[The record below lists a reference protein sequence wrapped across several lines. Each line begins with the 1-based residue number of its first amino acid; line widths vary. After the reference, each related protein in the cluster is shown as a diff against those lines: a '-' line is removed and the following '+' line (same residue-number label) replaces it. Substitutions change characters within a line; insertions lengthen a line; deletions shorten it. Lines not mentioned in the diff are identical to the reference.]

1 MKRPPFTRALVRS
14 WTSMRRRVICD
25 LVDVAYNEF
34 VSAVSTGVPD
44 HYAKGLGALEKV
56 RPQIVEIIRK
66 ELQWI
71 ITDDQ
76 PEAPAADPKWRSS
89 GGLGNRVAPAR

>member
-1 MKRPPFTRALVRS
+1 
-14 WTSMRRRVICD
+14 MRRRVICD
-25 LVDVAYNEF
+25 PVAAAHNEF
-34 VSAVSTGVPD
+34 VSASTGVPD
-44 HYAKGLGALEKV
+44 PYAKRLVALEKI

-76 PEAPAADPKWRSS
+76 PEAPAARPKRRQS
-89 GGLGNRVAPAR
+89 GGLGKRVAPAR